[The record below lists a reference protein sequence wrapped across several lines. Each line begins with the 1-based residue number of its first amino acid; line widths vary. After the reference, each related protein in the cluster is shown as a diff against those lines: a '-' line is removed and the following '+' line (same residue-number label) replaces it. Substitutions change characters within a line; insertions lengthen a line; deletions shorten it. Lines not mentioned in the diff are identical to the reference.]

1 MDWTREYRETGLQG
15 VVERFCSSISILPI
29 LNIKVRAQE
38 LNVKSTYLTNQSFL
52 RLLPK
57 TSNGS
62 VITVGSMAA
71 DLISPRE
78 SSYALKKSA
87 LNRFNEFVTLENPN
101 VRAVVFHPGTVLTLI
116 LDDFSKACPFP
127 LDARK

>member
-1 MDWTREYRETGLQG
+1 MDWTREHRETGLQG

-71 DLISPRE
+71 DLISLWEAHAPE
-78 SSYALKKSA
+78 
-87 LNRFNEFVTLENPN
+87 
-101 VRAVVFHPGTVLTLI
+101 
-116 LDDFSKACPFP
+116 
-127 LDARK
+127 